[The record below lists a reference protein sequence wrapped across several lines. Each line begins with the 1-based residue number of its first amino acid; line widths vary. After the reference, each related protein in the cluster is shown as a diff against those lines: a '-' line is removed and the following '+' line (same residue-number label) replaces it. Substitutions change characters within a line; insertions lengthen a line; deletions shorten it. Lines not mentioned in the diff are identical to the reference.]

1 MYTVIQRYT
10 FDPQSSATLHR
21 NIREGFVPLLHQS
34 PGFVAYYWVDTG
46 EGAGAS
52 LSVFEDQAGADAAFE
67 QAAGVVFE
75 RLATLAGMPDVIRG
89 EVRVYANCGI

>member
-1 MYTVIQRYT
+1 VYAVIQPYRL
-10 FDPQSSATLHR
+10 DPRSSAALKRT
-21 NIREGFVPLLHQS
+21 IEEVFVPLLRQV